1 MTPTSTQHFDARRIL
16 AWGATW
22 ALAVAVVE
30 ALAFS
35 PAAAWGSIELLL
47 WWFFYWTVPFWC
59 IVGCSFVWLAAHGER
74 YTGRRGQV
82 VSFIVTCILAGGVQ
96 PLLSTGLM
104 ELTKDVFPSANRFA
118 QELGVVPG
126 PSNWLALALYDT
138 WLCLFYGGLLMAVCG
153 LTLRTE
159 RMRYLLHANA
169 MASSRTEALLD
180 AERLQALQAQIDPN
194 LLLDSLY
201 ELEQRYRIAPA
212 SAERLLETLVEFLRD
227 AMQGLRDPVSTIAA
241 EVRLAKAFANLQRER
256 GQEGA
261 WRVVDPESSVGC
273 GYKFPSLL
281 MLPLLALGGEGGRP
295 LLRVEANQHS
305 ATLSVYGL
313 SRGVSSELLQQLRVR
328 LQALYGGR
336 FEVEPT
342 AAAGNGLL
350 IALSGG
356 STHMGG
362 DDESGSHR

>member
-1 MTPTSTQHFDARRIL
+1 MMAIPTQHFDSRRIV
-16 AWGATW
+16 AWGSTW

-35 PAAAWGSIELLL
+35 PAAAWGSIKLLL
-47 WWFFYWTVPFWC
+47 WWVFYWTVPFWC
-59 IVGCSFVWLAAHGER
+59 AVGAWLVWLVAHGER
-74 YTGRRGQV
+74 YTGGRGRV
-82 VSFIVTCILAGGVQ
+82 VIFIFTCVLAGGLQ

-126 PSNWLALALYDT
+126 PSNWLALALYNT
-138 WLCLFYGGLLMAVCG
+138 WLCLFYGGLLMAVCS

-159 RMRYLLHANA
+159 RTRSLLHANA

-180 AERLQALQAQIDPN
+180 AERLQALQTQIDPN
-194 LLLDSLY
+194 LLLESLD
-201 ELEQRYRIAPA
+201 ELQQRYRVAPG

-227 AMQGLRDPVSTIAA
+227 AMQGLRDPVSTLQA
-241 EVRLAKAFANLQRER
+241 EVRLAKAFAKLQRER
-256 GQEGA
+256 GLEGA
-261 WRVVDPESSVGC
+261 WRVIEPVPFVSA

-281 MLPLLALGGEGGRP
+281 MLPLLALGGADGRP
-295 LLRVEANQHS
+295 LLRVEVNQRS
-305 ATLSVYGL
+305 TTLSIYGL
-313 SRGVSSELLQQLRVR
+313 ARGVSAELLQQLRVR
-328 LQALYGGR
+328 LQVLYGSR
-336 FEVEPT
+336 FEINPT

-356 STHMGG
+356 STHTGG
-362 DDESGSHR
+362 LHEAE